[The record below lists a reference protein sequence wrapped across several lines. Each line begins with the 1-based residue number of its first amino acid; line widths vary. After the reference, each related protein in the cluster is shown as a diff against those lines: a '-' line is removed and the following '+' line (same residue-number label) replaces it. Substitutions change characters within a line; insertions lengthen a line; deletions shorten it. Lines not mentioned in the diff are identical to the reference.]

1 MCKEE
6 EKLMA
11 KPIEATP
18 ILKGQDLFNFAKSL
32 SKKDTLRSQEKR
44 KSALSML
51 RKASSSR

>member
-1 MCKEE
+1 
-6 EKLMA
+6 MA